1 MDAASDAE
9 VLAATSQLE
18 ALEVSILELEEKKK
32 EVLAFLARKMAA
44 VLVSAGSEAAE
55 AMDVDAGAAAASDEA
70 QADDVP
76 FAAAAPDDAA
86 STGAGPPSRT
96 TFDKLKR
103 AVLGRRVGSCQP
115 PGSRRFRL
123 PSLPQSAPSSSARS
137 VDCVCW
143 PQTTQRARSPCVSRR
158 RARSRRPRG
167 GPWSPRRRRR
177 RPSTRPSP

>member
-70 QADDVP
+70 QAGDVP

-103 AVLGRRVGSCQP
+103 EAAAYAP
-115 PGSRRFRL
+115 W
-123 PSLPQSAPSSSARS
+123 PSNP
-137 VDCVCW
+137 
-143 PQTTQRARSPCVSRR
+143 
-158 RARSRRPRG
+158 RPIKK
-167 GPWSPRRRRR
+167 
-177 RPSTRPSP
+177 T